1 MELGL
6 SDTDSAAADVQID
19 LLRRASPDERLRLA
33 LSLSATIIG
42 LSRDG
47 IRRREPT
54 LAEADVGLRFV
65 EIQYGAALADAIRA
79 RLRESP
85 AT

>member
-1 MELGL
+1 MEQGL
-6 SDTDSAAADVQID
+6 SDTDATAAAVQIG

-47 IRRREPT
+47 IRRREPM
-54 LAEADVGLRFV
+54 LAETEVGLRFV
-65 EIQYGAALADAIRA
+65 EIHYGAELADAIRA
-79 RLRESP
+79 RLRETL